1 MKIITCL
8 LLMLASLLPIN
19 IVAQNKA
26 TLSGRVKDQYGI
38 PISQATIAWKIQRQA
53 PTRMIMEN
61 IHCIL
66 LPESIQLLHHF
77 DMPKIVENNK

>member
-1 MKIITCL
+1 MPAANAHQFVTNKHRGAKQSHPL
-8 LLMLASLLPIN
+8 RKGEGPIRDTYKPDYYCVEN
-19 IVAQNKA
+19 
-26 TLSGRVKDQYGI
+26 TTSGTYADDNG
-38 PISQATIAWKIQRQA
+38 
-53 PTRMIMEN
+53 N